1 MNRVLVSCLL
11 VAGISGSVAGG
22 AAYAGRTSP
31 MSMPDRLTAG
41 RANQTVSLP
50 GLVSDASR
58 TTDLN
63 LVNLADAAATC
74 TVSLVDADGTAIGQ
88 AATVALK
95 PRSQRSLADVF
106 SRLGASGVSE
116 AQAAVSCSREFYAWA
131 VIPDRATGRASV
143 VKPVAMAVEDK
154 RGGGNSDGKPCGTGI
169 ICFER
174 KGVVHKPTPENPV
187 QRLAFTVPPG
197 TYTRVKMGIDVTVGP
212 WFTGQP
218 DGKHLIYWFV
228 LNKNFDMLGML
239 YFRGPDSYTALAR
252 YGIHLIHPDKIKL
265 VKPFQAV
272 PGHTYHCEN
281 DLDMA
286 GGTITIT
293 VTDKATGQVTKLLG
307 VPNVQLLTTKAKD
320 KFLID
325 MAFPEDVVPDEVPAY
340 GWTFANVQIQAYTR

>member
-11 VAGISGSVAGG
+11 VAGISGSIAGG
-22 AAYAGRTSP
+22 AAYAGRTS
-31 MSMPDRLTAG
+31 SASLPDRLTPS

-74 TVSLVDADGTAIGQ
+74 TVSLADADGTALGQ
-88 AATVALK
+88 AATVALQ
-95 PRSQRSLADVF
+95 PRSQRSLADLF
-106 SRLGASGVSE
+106 SRVGASGVSE
-116 AQAAVSCSREFYAWA
+116 AQAAVSCTREFYAWA
-131 VIPDRATGRASV
+131 VIPNRATGRASV
-143 VKPVAMAVEDK
+143 VKPVAVAAEDK
-154 RGGGNSDGKPCGTGI
+154 RGGGSDGKPCGTGV
-169 ICFER
+169 ICFSR
-174 KGVVHKPTPENPV
+174 TGVVHRPTPEEPV
-187 QRLAFTVPPG
+187 KRLAFTVPPG
-197 TYTRVKMGIDVTVGP
+197 TYGRVKMSLDVTVGP
-212 WFTGQP
+212 WFPGQP

-252 YGIHLIHPDKIKL
+252 YGIHLIHPDKLKL

-272 PGHTYHCEN
+272 VGHTYHCEN

-286 GGTITIT
+286 GGRITIT
-293 VTDKATGQVTKLLG
+293 VTDKGTGQVTKLTG
-307 VPNVQLLTTKAKD
+307 VPNVQQLTTKAKD

-325 MAFPEDVVPDEVPAY
+325 MAFPEDVNPDEVPGY
-340 GWTFANVQIQAYTR
+340 GWTYANVQIQAYTR

>member
-11 VAGISGSVAGG
+11 VAGLVAGG
-22 AAYAGRTSP
+22 AAYAGRTSI
-31 MSMPDRLTAG
+31 PDRLTAG

-50 GLVSDASR
+50 GLVSDTSR

-63 LVNLADAAATC
+63 LVNLAGSAATC
-74 TVSLVDADGTAIGQ
+74 TVSLVDADGAAIGE
-88 AATVALK
+88 AATVALQ

-116 AQAAVSCSREFYAWA
+116 AQAAVSCTREFYAWA

-143 VKPVAMAVEDK
+143 VKPVAAEAVADK
-154 RGGGNSDGKPCGTGI
+154 RGGNSDGKPCGTGI
-169 ICFER
+169 LCFER
-174 KGVVHKPTPENPV
+174 KGVVHRPTPEEPV
-187 QRLAFTVPPG
+187 KRLAFAVPPG
-197 TYTRVKMGIDVTVGP
+197 TYKRVKMGLDVTVGP

-252 YGIHLIHPDKIKL
+252 YGIHLLHPDKLKL

-272 PGHTYHCEN
+272 PGHTYRCEN

-293 VTDKATGQVTKLLG
+293 VTDRGTGQVTKLVG
-307 VPNVQLLTTKAKD
+307 AANVSQLTTKAKD

-325 MAFPEDVVPDEVPAY
+325 MAFPEDVNPDEVPGY
-340 GWTFANVQIQAYTR
+340 GWTYANVQIQAYTR